1 MEQLILFIAMA
12 CHEANKA
19 WCESVGDYS
28 QKHWHEAEEWQ
39 RESAVKGVQF
49 RLDNPNASESAQHD
63 SWMAEKVAAG
73 WVYGETKDAEAKT
86 HPCIVPFHELPEHQ
100 QKKDKLFC
108 AIVDALKP
116 ESTVLEHK
124 NGYAG
129 EVANLPQPTYEQKAV
144 GYAFN
149 PGGSQEV
156 NDCKS
161 VFAAAIDQ
169 MNALR
174 SASLSPEQKRLA
186 SVAIT
191 EAQGAQMWAVK
202 ALTWRD

>member
-28 QKHWHEAEEWQ
+28 LKHWHEAEEWQ
-39 RESAVKGVQF
+39 RESAIKGVQF
-49 RLDNPNASESAQHD
+49 RLDNPNASESSQHD

-86 HPCIVPFHELPEHQ
+86 HPCIVPFHELPEYQ

-116 ESTVLEHK
+116 AQGSTIPQIGDGTTE
-124 NGYAG
+124 G
-129 EVANLPQPTYEQKAV
+129 EYRVRTK
-144 GYAFN
+144 FN
-149 PGGSQEV
+149 PSASGNV
-156 NDCKS
+156 
-161 VFAAAIDQ
+161 DQ
-169 MNALR
+169 IKQA
-174 SASLSPEQKRLA
+174 SASLINLVNNLKLTTDYTEKDHQSFGRLKSLA
-186 SVAIT
+186 MTAV
-191 EAQGAQMWAVK
+191 EEGAMWAVK
-202 ALTWRD
+202 AATI